1 MEQGQSNQPDESK
14 PQIHNVDQQEKPTE
28 QEETNRHNELDQQN
42 GSNQTGRLNLQL
54 KPALAFIFLMGIVS
68 MFSDMTHEGAKSIYG
83 VYLSLAGASAAA
95 IGFATGFG
103 EFVGYAFRLVAGY
116 ITDRTKNYWF
126 MTILGYLFNMA
137 AIPALALIPENG
149 WVLACGLII
158 IERMGKA
165 IRYPAK
171 NTLVS
176 FAATQVGHGKSF
188 AIQEFLDQLGAFL
201 GPIILFITLYLSKNN
216 GENTFADY
224 ALCFAILGIPA
235 LLTMIALLIAR
246 SKFPTPESFDVAPE
260 KSSSK
265 KLRTTFIIY
274 MAAASLLALG
284 FADFPL
290 ITMHV
295 YRQQLVASDLLPLLY
310 SGAMLA
316 DALAALLFGW
326 LFDKWGLRVLMIST
340 AISATFAVFIFTA
353 DALSAV
359 MVGII
364 MWGIGMGAQ
373 ESILK
378 SVVSSI
384 VPKDSRATGFG
395 VFETAFGI
403 SWFLGSWLMGALY
416 DIAPLWL
423 VVFSVTMQLL
433 AIPMFYLT
441 WTWFQ
446 RESAA

>member
-1 MEQGQSNQPDESK
+1 MGQDKPNQPDGSR
-14 PQIHNVDQQEKPTE
+14 PHIHSVEQQEKLTG
-28 QEETNRHNELDQQN
+28 QEETHQQN
-42 GSNQTGRLNLQL
+42 ESGRQEGPSRTGIPGRPLT
-54 KPALAFIFLMGIVS
+54 PALAFIFLMGIVS

-103 EFVGYAFRLVAGY
+103 EFVGYAFRLAAGY
-116 ITDRTKNYWF
+116 ITDRKKNYWF

-149 WVLACGLII
+149 WIMACTLIVM
-158 IERMGKA
+158 ERMGKA

-176 FAATQVGHGKSF
+176 FAAAQVGHGKSF

-201 GPIILFITLYLSKNN
+201 GPVILFITLYLSKNN
-216 GENTFADY
+216 GANSLADY

-235 LLTMIALLIAR
+235 LLTLVALLIAR
-246 SKFPTPESFDVAPE
+246 SQFPTPESFDVSPE
-260 KSSSK
+260 KGSGK
-265 KLRTTFIIY
+265 KLQTTFIIY

-290 ITMHV
+290 ITLHV
-295 YRQQLVASDLLPLLY
+295 YRQQLVASEVLPLLY

-316 DALAALLFGW
+316 DALAALFFGW
-326 LFDKWGLRVLMIST
+326 LFDKWGIRVLMIST
-340 AISATFAVFIFTA
+340 AISATFSVFIFSA
-353 DALSAV
+353 NALYGI
-359 MVGII
+359 MIGII

-378 SVVSSI
+378 SVVSTI
-384 VPKDSRATGFG
+384 VPKVSRATGFG

-403 SWFLGSWLMGALY
+403 SWFLGSWLMGTLY

-441 WTWFQ
+441 WTWFR

>member
-1 MEQGQSNQPDESK
+1 MKQDKFSLKN
-14 PQIHNVDQQEKPTE
+14 
-28 QEETNRHNELDQQN
+28 
-42 GSNQTGRLNLQL
+42 RLNQQI

-95 IGFATGFG
+95 IGFASGFG
-103 EFVGYAFRLVAGY
+103 ECVGYAFRLVAGY
-116 ITDRTKNYWF
+116 ITDRKKNYWF

-137 AIPALALIPENG
+137 AIPALALVPENG
-149 WVLACGLII
+149 WVLACALII

-201 GPIILFITLYLSKNN
+201 GPVILFITLYLNK

-235 LLTMIALLIAR
+235 LLTMVALLLAK
-246 SKFPTPESFDVAPE
+246 SKFPTPESFDTGPE
-260 KSSSK
+260 DGGGKR
-265 KLRTTFIIY
+265 LRTTFIIY

-295 YRQQLVASDLLPLLY
+295 FRQQLVASDLLPLLY

-326 LFDKWGLRVLMIST
+326 LFDKWGIRVLMIST
-340 AISATFAVFIFTA
+340 AISATFAVFIFSA
-353 DALSAV
+353 NALYAAII
-359 MVGII
+359 GII

-373 ESILK
+373 ESVLK
-378 SVVSSI
+378 SVVSTI

-403 SWFLGSWLMGALY
+403 CWFLGSWLMGALY

-441 WTWFQ
+441 WTWYR
-446 RESAA
+446 RESVA